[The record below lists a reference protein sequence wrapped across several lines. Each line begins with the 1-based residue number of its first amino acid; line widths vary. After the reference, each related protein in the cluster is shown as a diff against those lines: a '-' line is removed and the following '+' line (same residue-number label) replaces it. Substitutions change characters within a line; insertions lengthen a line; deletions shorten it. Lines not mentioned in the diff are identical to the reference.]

1 MFTLLLLTR
10 HGWTDILGCYMSH
23 LPPNEWPTIQ
33 AAEAAAKELRE
44 VGVGDRPGDEWRVV
58 PTADLDSYTLV
69 DCFTPMAP
77 VASGPPPE
85 REMGPHQVA

>member
-10 HGWTDILGCYMSH
+10 HGWTDILRHSFPLCV
-23 LPPNEWPTIQ
+23 NEWPTVQ
-33 AAEAAAKELRE
+33 AAEAAAKMLRE

-69 DCFTPMAP
+69 A
-77 VASGPPPE
+77 
-85 REMGPHQVA
+85 